1 MPIKFGSSD
10 IAKVMSGTS
19 AVSAIYA
26 GAVKVWPSFSRQ
38 RMNKSG
44 LHAATSGNTF
54 YQVDGFVADGTYP
67 GDVSGGN
74 SMRVANSGV
83 YVVTAHCVRAGTSG
97 SVVFQLRRNGN
108 ASQSVTRIVSGTTSG
123 DMTWTGTLADGDY
136 LGLWQYRNG
145 AAGPSSGCTDGT
157 YVEIVPGG

>member
-44 LHAATSGNTF
+44 LHAATYTF
-54 YQVDGFVADGTYP
+54 HQVNSFVADGTYP

-74 SMRVANSGV
+74 SMLISGSGACT
-83 YVVTAHCVRAGTSG
+83 VTAHCVRANTSG
-97 SVVFQLRRNGN
+97 NVVFQLRRNGN
-108 ASQSVTRIVSGTTSG
+108 AIGDNLTVSGTTSG
-123 DMTWTGTLADGDY
+123 DITWTGTLADGDY
-136 LGLWQYRNG
+136 LDLWQYRNS
-145 AAGPSSGCTDGT
+145 AAGSSSGCTDGT